1 MQQDGLLVSPPTHL
15 LPKLEGTRPGR
26 ELVTAAESALNA
38 IAAQVSTSVA
48 QPAPRGLG
56 IDVTLVVKELYGLD
70 PESILRNFD

>member
-1 MQQDGLLVSPPTHL
+1 MQQDGLLVRPPPHL
-15 LPKLEGTRPGR
+15 RPEVEGTRPGR
-26 ELVTAAESALNA
+26 ELVSAAESALRA
-38 IAAQVSTSVA
+38 IASQVTTSVA